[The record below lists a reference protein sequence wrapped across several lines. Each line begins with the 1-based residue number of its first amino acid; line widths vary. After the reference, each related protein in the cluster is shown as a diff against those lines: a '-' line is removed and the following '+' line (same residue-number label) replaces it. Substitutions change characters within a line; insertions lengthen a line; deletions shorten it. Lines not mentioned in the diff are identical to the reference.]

1 MYFHGRRMFFLFV
14 KHGLFFVADL
24 RQHPMGVVG
33 DTVNCMSILL
43 ADC

>member
-1 MYFHGRRMFFLFV
+1 MFFLFV
-14 KHGLFFVADL
+14 KHGLFFVGDL